1 MQISILLLVL
11 FAPAIQD
18 PKTDTPK
25 TPPTAGA
32 NADKKVPVAKKPL
45 SLAIIVHPKNPLKKI
60 SYSDLR
66 RYLKMS
72 RQFWPNRKRCDL
84 YLPSHKTD
92 SYKLLLKIVYK
103 TSHKKLQKTWVR
115 KVFSGDIPSKPSSVR
130 SPTAAGK
137 QVSKNVG
144 ALSIVPSDKVPKG
157 VRVLL
162 VDGKKP
168 GADGYKL
175 TAKK

>member
-11 FAPAIQD
+11 LAPALED
-18 PKTDTPK
+18 PKTPVPK
-25 TPPTAGA
+25 TTAPPP
-32 NADKKVPVAKKPL
+32 KVAKKSI
-45 SLAIIVHPKNPLKKI
+45 SLAVIVNPKNPLQKI

-66 RYLKMS
+66 KYLKMS

-84 YLPSHKTD
+84 YLPTHKSD

-103 TSHKKLQKTWVR
+103 TSHKRLQKTWVG
-115 KVFSGDIPSKPSSVR
+115 KVFSGAIPAKPSSVR
-130 SPTAAGK
+130 SPAAAGK
-137 QVSKNVG
+137 QVGKNIG
-144 ALSIVPSDKVPKG
+144 ALSIVRADKVPKG

-168 GADGYKL
+168 GDAGYRL
-175 TAKK
+175 TEKK